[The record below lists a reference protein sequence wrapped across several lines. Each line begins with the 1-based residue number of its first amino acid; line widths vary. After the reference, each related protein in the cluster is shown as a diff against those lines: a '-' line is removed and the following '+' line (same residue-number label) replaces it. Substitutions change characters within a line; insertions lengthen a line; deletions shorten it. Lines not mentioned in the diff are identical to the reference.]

1 MKIAIDAR
9 FYGTGHTG
17 LGRYTTNVL
26 KYLPKYLPGH
36 TLQILLKDTE
46 YDTFPEGKNIEK
58 IHAEIPHYSLA
69 EQIKLPI
76 LLNRLKPD
84 LLYTFHFN
92 TPILSK
98 IPTIVTIHDL
108 IKSRF
113 TGKDT
118 TTHSTWLYALKR
130 LGYNLDITHALTTS
144 RDIIVPSNTVK
155 NDILGAYPS
164 IRPELIHAISEAP
177 DEIFRQ
183 HPSKTELDLPKRYLL
198 FVGNAYPHKNLKL
211 LLDAFRTLKDPDLFL
226 VIVAKRTPFLSRT
239 LAPYDPS
246 RIVVYSELSD
256 QELIS
261 VYHQAEAL
269 VTPSLMEGYGLV
281 GIEALMQGVRVVASN
296 IPVYREVYQDKVT
309 FFDPTSLTSL
319 VTALKESL
327 KHDKPK
333 PLQFAR
339 TWDDVAQRISEVINA
354 RSTRLWSPK
363 QTGGSRASPHRIR

>member
-36 TLQILLKDTE
+36 TLQILLRDSE
-46 YDTFPEGKNIEK
+46 YGAFPEGSNIEK

-69 EQIKLPI
+69 EQIKLP
-76 LLNRLKPD
+76 LLLHRLKPD
-84 LLYTFHFN
+84 LFYTFHFN
-92 TPILSK
+92 TPILNK

-108 IKSRF
+108 IKSSF

-118 TTHSTWLYALKR
+118 TTRSSWAYALKR
-130 LGYNLDITHALTTS
+130 LGYNLDIKHSLAGS
-144 RDIIVPSNTVK
+144 KDIIVPSNTVK
-155 NDILGAYPS
+155 NDILSAYPT
-164 IRPELIHAISEAP
+164 IRPELIHSISEAP

-183 HPSKTELDLPKRYLL
+183 QPGDSELDLPKHYLL

-211 LLDAFRTLKDPDLFL
+211 LLDAFRTLKDPTLFL

-256 QELIS
+256 QELLS
-261 VYHQAEAL
+261 VYHRAEAL

-309 FFDPTSLTSL
+309 FFDPTSLSSL
-319 VTALKESL
+319 VAALKDSL
-327 KHDKPK
+327 AHPKPK
-333 PLQFAR
+333 PLKFAR
-339 TWDDVAQRISEVINA
+339 TWDDVAERISEVINA
-354 RSTRLWSPK
+354 RSTRL
-363 QTGGSRASPHRIR
+363 